1 MSERRQ
7 IVTIDGPS
15 GVGKST
21 LSRMVAAALGFTYL
35 DTGAM
40 YRAVALF
47 FQQRRVDP
55 GDERRVLSAL
65 SELRIQL
72 LPADQ
77 EDGDVGVLV
86 NDMDESKLIRT
97 PEMGMLASRVSA
109 IPVVRAR
116 LTAMQQAMG
125 RSGRMVAEGRDT
137 GTVVFPDAAWKFYLE
152 ADPQERARR
161 RAAQL
166 HAAGQ
171 LVNVEE
177 LLEQIVKRDRDDQS
191 RGVAPL
197 RKAEDAMLI
206 DTSHLTIQ
214 EVAEKILGVVQRRM

>member
-1 MSERRQ
+1 M
-7 IVTIDGPS
+7 
-15 GVGKST
+15 
-21 LSRMVAAALGFTYL
+21 SRMVAAALGFTYL